1 MLELTLLL
9 YDLLQSLQNSKHF
22 PTKEDGKKKQEKKT
36 QKERQKKS
44 ERYEVS
50 NSDPKAFFHS
60 VKLNKEVNLK
70 QTQITRI

>member
-1 MLELTLLL
+1 MERK
-9 YDLLQSLQNSKHF
+9 NRK
-22 PTKEDGKKKQEKKT
+22 KKT

-70 QTQITRI
+70 LTQITRI